1 LDDFNLRFA
10 IDFWRGLEGAAKK
23 SCFRASQPVVHAY
36 FSCVTGENA
45 IFGIFAQFYFFIKVR
60 DESRF
65 LFRAREQQLDAVTIN
80 YSLDFFLFVF
90 ALGETGGTHRNKTV

>member
-1 LDDFNLRFA
+1 
-10 IDFWRGLEGAAKK
+10 
-23 SCFRASQPVVHAY
+23 
-36 FSCVTGENA
+36 VTGENA